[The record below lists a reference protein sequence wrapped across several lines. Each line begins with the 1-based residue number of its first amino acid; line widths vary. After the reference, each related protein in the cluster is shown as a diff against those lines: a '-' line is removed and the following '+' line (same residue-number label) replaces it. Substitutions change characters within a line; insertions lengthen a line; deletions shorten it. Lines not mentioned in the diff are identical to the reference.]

1 MNTDTLILDKL
12 PANAPDGA
20 TSDWSAHV
28 VLRDGS
34 VVTREVASF
43 DRTGTR
49 VRLASDLDPMPLAG
63 AMCVLESATAPATQW
78 RVVSVRETGGL
89 TRAFQARQ
97 YDPGRYAAVE
107 AGLNLAAPATDT
119 GSGPLPA
126 PASVSLRERLY
137 EDGGATRSALAV
149 GIEDPAG
156 GRDARVGGIDVQV
169 RRTAG
174 EDTGYRPL
182 AFVEAGFAELP
193 DARPGAYRARARYI
207 ARNGALR
214 SPWTESAEFTVA
226 GFAAPAV
233 PAGVSVTAL
242 GGGYSVSWDAPAE
255 RDYAYTEI
263 LERSGQGAAEV
274 AGRSAAA
281 PWPRL
286 GLEATERHVSV
297 RHVDRTG
304 RKTAASAESAVTP
317 LQADIQAVQESATA
331 AADSAT
337 EAADSA
343 TQAREAVSG
352 IAGTVASEVNSKL
365 DTTFAPAIALRTKTD
380 DSTRLE
386 LASLADLGGTPS
398 PAKIDAG
405 ALRLGSDFEVSDG
418 RLGIADAGAQRR
430 AAVGREQGHTRQQ
443 HHRHDRPLRRHALV
457 RGDRRGRHRRSIALR
472 VGAPDHN
479 CGRHRRRHRIRQAQ
493 RRAKIQRR
501 ARRRPLHRGLLLALG
516 QRADAV
522 PSERHRRRHAARHA
536 AVLPDG
542 RQERRRERSPSSGLL
557 TANRYSTAG
566 PWGGRGNARPPR
578 HQSAMQRQPRSCGHD
593 GALNVSGHIQSGI
606 GDVLLGHALVHRSPE
621 DRRAGI
627 VSGGARPRHHGQ

>member
-418 RLGIADAGAQRR
+418 RLGIADAGLNVVPLWAGSKDIPASNTTVTIDLSADMRSFGVIEG
-430 AAVGREQGHTRQQ
+430 AATAGASPYASVPLTIIVAGTVAGTASGR
-443 HHRHDRPLRRHALV
+443 
-457 RGDRRGRHRRSIALR
+457 
-472 VGAPDHN
+472 
-479 CGRHRRRHRIRQAQ
+479 
-493 RRAKIQRR
+493 
-501 ARRRPLHRGLLLALG
+501 
-516 QRADAV
+516 
-522 PSERHRRRHAARHA
+522 PSAARKFSV
-536 AVLPDG
+536 VLDDARSTEVYYWRSANG
-542 RQERRRERSPSSGLL
+542 RTLYLQ
-557 TANRYSTAG
+557 NDTAG
-566 PWGGRGNARPPR
+566 GTPPAMRLFSLMGVKNAGVSAPPAPG
-578 HQSAMQRQPRSCGHD
+578 S
-593 GALNVSGHIQSGI
+593 
-606 GDVLLGHALVHRSPE
+606 
-621 DRRAGI
+621 
-627 VSGGARPRHHGQ
+627 